1 MVIQV
6 VRVSIK
12 PEERERWLALSRMN
26 AELTR
31 SEHGCMS
38 YQVAEDVEWPNT
50 FVIVENWASMEA
62 QYAHFRQPGF
72 SELMGTLGDL
82 LAGPPEVA
90 IYDVNSTMTLDEALK
105 AAGAQG

>member
-6 VRVSIK
+6 VKVSIK
-12 PEERERWLALSRMN
+12 PEERERWLALIRKN

-31 SEHGCMS
+31 TEHGCMS
-38 YQVAEDVEWPNT
+38 YQVGEDVEWPNT
-50 FVIVENWASMEA
+50 FLIVENWVSMDA

-82 LAGPPEVA
+82 LAGPPEVS
-90 IYDVNSTMTLDEALK
+90 IHDVSSTMTLDEALK
-105 AAGAQG
+105 VAGAG